1 MYRLTKSLNVSGGYR
16 VQTRGAVYF
25 VKAIYSII
33 LFITCITVFVWDY
46 IWNYQWFLDHFIDL
60 KPESVYFMPYQH
72 ISASLVGFYCW
83 AVIVSRYGKLQW
95 SIIFHHWTAA
105 ACAVGILMGRYT
117 PFATWYGFTV
127 VAMLFPIEL
136 MLGFRAQYSLKYP
149 SRTRKGFVFT
159 YWWTIFCLILNFSGQ
174 IFLVVNALVY
184 HYDGLSSVALVF
196 IMGICN
202 RMWLVD
208 DYLLLKSLKIMSKQ
222 KYEIGDAL
230 HEGDQRT
237 APRALGGV

>member
-1 MYRLTKSLNVSGGYR
+1 
-16 VQTRGAVYF
+16 
-25 VKAIYSII
+25 
-33 LFITCITVFVWDY
+33 
-46 IWNYQWFLDHFIDL
+46 
-60 KPESVYFMPYQH
+60 
-72 ISASLVGFYCW
+72 
-83 AVIVSRYGKLQW
+83 
-95 SIIFHHWTAA
+95 
-105 ACAVGILMGRYT
+105 
-117 PFATWYGFTV
+117 
-127 VAMLFPIEL
+127 
-136 MLGFRAQYSLKYP
+136 
-149 SRTRKGFVFT
+149 VFT

-174 IFLVVNALVY
+174 IFLVINALAY

-237 APRALGGV
+237 APRALGGSAVFALSVLNDADGELIETMRQIQDQKETAHKKSTEMETAIDMSTAEQLKAMPSATELSDTPRSLFKIDNLTLTEKALVITRSVLEEAAAATPLTPEVKPDVLNGHGSEEVILSNVQKETQKYTTQALSTASFTMLELGTIHSRHEQM